1 MTNMITITYVGID
14 GELHKKRYYIDAI
27 VELKLEYVDENI
39 DSLLEDLNA
48 QKALIEEEK
57 IRTARARAN
66 RKKG

>member
-48 QKALIEEEK
+48 QKALIAE
-57 IRTARARAN
+57 
-66 RKKG
+66 